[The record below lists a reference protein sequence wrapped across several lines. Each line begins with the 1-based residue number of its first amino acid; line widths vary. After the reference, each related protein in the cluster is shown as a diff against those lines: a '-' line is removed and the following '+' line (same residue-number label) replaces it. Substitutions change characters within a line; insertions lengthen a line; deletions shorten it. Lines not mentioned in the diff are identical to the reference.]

1 MKIKIDHDFVNKI
14 KSIFSRVNSGD
25 LLYMDSKELADY
37 LEIDHDELFNLIKEE
52 HEEMIELKE
61 TLLKIINVDMFKL
74 TKNREKYLLSDEG
87 IITILIKIHPVSR
100 RIIMKE
106 IIMFEKQ
113 VKHSM
118 EHNNSL
124 RVPNMFSPSRGGR
137 R

>member
-1 MKIKIDHDFVNKI
+1 MKIKIDHDFINKI

-37 LEIDHDELFNLIKEE
+37 LEIDHDELFHLIKEE

-61 TLLKIINVDMFKL
+61 TLLNMINVDMFKL
-74 TKNREKYLLSDEG
+74 TKNREKYILSDEG
-87 IITILIKIHPVSR
+87 ILTILIKLHPVSR

-106 IIMFEKQ
+106 VIMFEKH
-113 VKHSM
+113 VRDTM
-118 EHNNSL
+118 EYDHSL
-124 RVPNMFSPSRGGR
+124 RVPNIFSPRGGR

>member
-1 MKIKIDHDFVNKI
+1 MEIKINRDFVNKI

-52 HEEMIELKE
+52 HEETIELKK
-61 TLLKIINVDMFKL
+61 TLLKTINVGMFKL

-87 IITILIKIHPVSR
+87 IVTILIKLHPVSR
-100 RIIMKE
+100 KIIME
-106 IIMFEKQ
+106 DVIMFERQ
-113 VKHSM
+113 VRNMM
-118 EHNNSL
+118 ECDHSL
-124 RVPNMFSPSRGGR
+124 RVPNIFSPSGGR

>member
-1 MKIKIDHDFVNKI
+1 MEIKIDRNFIDKI

-25 LLYMDSKELADY
+25 LQYMDSKELADH

-61 TLLKIINVDMFKL
+61 SLLPMIDVDMFKL

-87 IITILIKIHPVSR
+87 IVTILIKLHPVSR
-100 RIIMKE
+100 RIIMRE
-106 IIMFEKQ
+106 VIMFERH
-113 VKHSM
+113 VRDTM
-118 EHNNSL
+118 EYEHSL
-124 RVPNMFSPSRGGR
+124 RVPNIFSPRGGR

>member
-1 MKIKIDHDFVNKI
+1 MEIKINRDFVNKI

-52 HEEMIELKE
+52 HEETIELKK
-61 TLLKIINVDMFKL
+61 TLLKTINVDMFKL

-87 IITILIKIHPVSR
+87 IVTILIKLHPVSR
-100 RIIMKE
+100 KIIME
-106 IIMFEKQ
+106 DVIMFERQ
-113 VKHSM
+113 VRNMM
-118 EHNNSL
+118 ECDHSL
-124 RVPNMFSPSRGGR
+124 RVPNIFSPSGGR